1 MNNSHSKDELTRS
14 LETTLKRIVTQ
25 HKRLRGTHEVRKRL
39 HMTITV
45 KEGRTTL
52 GKKHLRELLLKLRL
66 EPLKAENPE
75 LANKWREGQETTA
88 SEEA

>member
-1 MNNSHSKDELTRS
+1 MLFRNHSEEDCHTAQAS
-14 LETTLKRIVTQ
+14 TGSIY
-25 HKRLRGTHEVRKRL
+25 EVRKWL
-39 HMTITV
+39 YMTITV

-52 GKKHLRELLLKLRL
+52 GKKQLRELLLKLRL